1 MTFSHT
7 VSPHSRFGI
16 ILHSHLSLDTQRIP
30 KYSQHF
36 LCDAQNPSAWSEGKY
51 VSLFRITADVLET
64 ILTSLQQQGSPGPN
78 VSVTDMKL
86 NNSSNILGSIS
97 WRIMSEAKLW

>member
-1 MTFSHT
+1 MIIWTKNHCFKTIGNSCAITMTFSHT

-30 KYSQHF
+30 KSSHHF
-36 LCDAQNPSAWSEGKY
+36 LCDAQNLSAWSEGKY

-64 ILTSLQQQGSPGPN
+64 ILTSLQQQGSPGP
-78 VSVTDMKL
+78 S
-86 NNSSNILGSIS
+86 
-97 WRIMSEAKLW
+97 